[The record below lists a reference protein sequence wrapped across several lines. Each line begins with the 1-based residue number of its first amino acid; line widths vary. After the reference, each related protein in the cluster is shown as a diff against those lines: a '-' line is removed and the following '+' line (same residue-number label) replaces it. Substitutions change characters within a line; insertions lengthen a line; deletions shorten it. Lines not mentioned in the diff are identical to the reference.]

1 MNSLLESETVVD
13 IFLDLAKAFITQN
26 FLAKITKNGLSTESI
41 AMLQLF
47 LSNRKHCVKNSIEYS
62 NWVTINHGVPQET
75 VLGLLIFIVYIKDF
89 PEKKEKK
96 GGPVTV
102 CR

>member
-26 FLAKITKNGLSTESI
+26 FLAKITKNGLITESI
-41 AMLQLF
+41 AMLELF
-47 LSNRKHCVKNSIEYS
+47 LSNIKYCVKNSIAYS

-75 VLGLLIFIVYIKDF
+75 VLGLLIFIVFIKDF
-89 PEKKEKK
+89 SEKDEKKR
-96 GGPVTV
+96 GPFTV